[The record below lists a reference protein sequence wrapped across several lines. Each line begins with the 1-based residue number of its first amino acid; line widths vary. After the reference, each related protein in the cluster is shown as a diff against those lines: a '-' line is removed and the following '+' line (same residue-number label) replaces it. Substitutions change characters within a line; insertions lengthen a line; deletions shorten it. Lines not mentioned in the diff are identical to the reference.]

1 MGYTEAT
8 VRELPRDFARPFQF
22 RDVSGGL
29 IANTQTIVQ
38 VESGTELIGGQG
50 GLGIATSM
58 FEEVFTADGISATF
72 TVTQNGGV
80 LADSLDKIFVSRN
93 GQYIGNE
100 YISNL
105 SPQDGEITLGFVPES
120 GEEITLN
127 WFAKPNTEQ
136 PIFQEIFTAD
146 GLSSQF
152 TVTRNNGLLP
162 YVYTQ
167 IFVYRNGLL
176 LNNNYLTG
184 LDAENGQISLTFT
197 PFSGERIA
205 IVWFYRQENIE
216 PYKQVFMADGLS
228 ATFTVTNNDGILS
241 DYKDAILVM
250 RNGQLIDNDYISSF
264 NKASGEVILTFT
276 PDNNEKIEIIWFV
289 LI

>member
-1 MGYTEAT
+1 MGFTERT
-8 VRELPRDFARPFQF
+8 VRKLPLNY
-22 RDVSGGL
+22 DVTWNYR
-29 IANTQTIVQ
+29 AD
-38 VESGTELIGGQG
+38 
-50 GLGIATSM
+50 GLGIGGSSPTIPQENDGGNNGNTSSM

-72 TVTQNGGV
+72 TVTKNDGI

-100 YISNL
+100 YISDL

-127 WFAKPNTEQ
+127 WFAKPNTQQ

-146 GLSSQF
+146 GISAQF
-152 TVTRNNGLLP
+152 TVTKNNGELP
-162 YVYTQ
+162 SAYTQ
-167 IFVYRNGLL
+167 I

-184 LDAENGQISLTFT
+184 LDAPNGQVSLTFT

-216 PYKQVFMADGLS
+216 PYKQSFTADGLS
-228 ATFTVTNNDGILS
+228 GTFTVTNNDGILS